1 MSTLTK
7 PSIKYQPPDWFT
19 NSFAISANSQRQ
31 REASEQIRQETR
43 SLRLAAALRTKWDE
57 FNNTTRLADRID
69 AIKDFRDILELAH
82 LQLDEEISMV
92 NLGKDAL
99 EEQMKNIITPKE
111 CVTECLALR
120 DRRKRID
127 YVEDAPEAQL
137 KKEKELIDK
146 SHKRLQQKVDE
157 AFEQM
162 LLLKEARGQVLLDLQ
177 DKHAAMDIDIQQ
189 YKLKPTCPGVSFKP
203 NPTRIPK
210 GTTTPQQWEEFTR
223 YNWQRAQ
230 AEIRAGQRLREA
242 IFQMLCQV
250 SNDLE
255 AQAQATEFALRQRKH
270 DMEQALDELKWQKK
284 QTEDEMAEMENDLD
298 QLEKAIHGLIPAGKL
313 AQTRLERRTYR
324 PGVELCRDAVQY
336 GLTDEVKQIEATN
349 EALLEKQRQARH
361 ALDALHKQLNRIND
375 DIAIKEES
383 LKIETD
389 CLDLRE
395 KRMDRRQPVKDL
407 DPKRVE
413 SYKSDE
419 KIVNKPPTFI
429 ERHMAEKIL
438 A

>member
-82 LQLDEEISMV
+82 SQLDEEISMV
-92 NLGKDAL
+92 NLGKDAV
-99 EEQMKNIITPKE
+99 EEQMRNIITPKE
-111 CVTECLALR
+111 CVTECLTLR

-137 KKEKELIDK
+137 KKERELIDK

-189 YKLKPTCPGVSFKP
+189 YKLRPTCPGVSFKP

-242 IFQMLCQV
+242 IFQTLCQV

-270 DMEQALDELKWQKK
+270 ELEQALDELKWQKK

-336 GLTDEVKQIEATN
+336 GLTDEVKQIEVTN

-407 DPKRVE
+407 DPKYVE

-429 ERHMAEKIL
+429 ERHMAEKLL

>member
-1 MSTLTK
+1 MSTLAK

-19 NSFAISANSQRQ
+19 NSFALSTNSQRQ

-43 SLRLAAALRTKWDE
+43 SLRLAAALKTKWDE

-69 AIKDFRDILELAH
+69 AIKDLKDILELAH
-82 LQLDEEISMV
+82 SQLDAEISMV
-92 NLGKDAL
+92 NLGKEAV
-99 EEQMKNIITPKE
+99 EEQMRNIITPKE
-111 CVTECLALR
+111 CVTECLTLR

-127 YVEDAPEAQL
+127 NIEDAPEFQL
-137 KKEKELIDK
+137 KKEKEVIDK
-146 SHKRLQQKVDE
+146 SNKRLQQKVDE

-162 LLLKEARGQVLLDLQ
+162 VLLKEARQQILLDLQ

-189 YKLKPTCPGVSFKP
+189 YKLTHTCPGVSFKL

-230 AEIRAGQRLREA
+230 AEIRSGRRLREA
-242 IFQMLCQV
+242 IYLTLCQV

-255 AQAQATEFALRQRKH
+255 AQAQATEFALRQRKN
-270 DMEQALDELKWQKK
+270 DFEQALDELKWQKK
-284 QTEDEMAEMENDLD
+284 QIEDEMAEMENDLD
-298 QLEKAIHGLIPAGKL
+298 QLEKAIQGLIPMGKL

-324 PGVELCRDAVQY
+324 PGVELCRDSVQY
-336 GLTDEVKQIEATN
+336 GLTDEVRQIELTN

-361 ALDALHKQLNRIND
+361 ALNALHKQLNRIND
-375 DIAIKEES
+375 DITLKEES
-383 LKIETD
+383 LQIEND
-389 CLDLRE
+389 CLNLRHQ
-395 KRMDRRQPVKDL
+395 RMDRKQPEKDFNPNEMESHKSEVKL
-407 DPKRVE
+407 
-413 SYKSDE
+413 
-419 KIVNKPPTFI
+419 VNKPPTFI
-429 ERHMAEKIL
+429 ERHVAEKLL